1 MGDSPETLPLRDI
14 HLPEPVSWWPLAPGW
29 WLLLAILVLIILVA
43 VLLYRRYRSPRR
55 SALRQARRTL
65 TRIRTDYAGE
75 GDDQCLIRELSALLR
90 RTAVSVYKR
99 DDVAAL
105 IDRDWLMFL
114 DSAMAGQPF
123 SDGAGQVLASGP
135 YQPRTEFD
143 AEELFRL
150 CDEWLRNIETNKS
163 P

>member
-29 WLLLAILVLIILVA
+29 WALLIVLLLVIVVA

-55 SALRQARRTL
+55 AALRQSRRTL
-65 TRIRTDYAGE
+65 IRIKAEYE
-75 GDDQCLIRELSALLR
+75 NCGDDQRLIRELSALLR

-105 IDRDWLMFL
+105 TGRDWLVFL

-135 YQPRTEFD
+135 YQLRTEFD
-143 AEELFRL
+143 TAELFRL
-150 CDEWLRNIETNKS
+150 CDEWLRNIETKKS
-163 P
+163 S